1 MKVSYYQWLSWQPN
15 PRPTLYFPI
24 VSLSKQLTFHAATT
38 GFPVKWR
45 CKMNAEI
52 PYWSCN
58 TTQIWFPTWHDQS
71 EALPCCRKWSSI
83 SMEFLPLFLRCHFVG
98 TPVVASR
105 KSVVF
110 SGYPIVF
117 FMLGLFVFHL
127 RPHAILFPLLSH
139 FSQWFSPERK
149 ERKILLR
156 ASCGLKYKLKI
167 SITKG
172 LLKLEVLG
180 KVPRVSFTDA
190 GMSLVSQ
197 ASTCRWSDFSMTL
210 KWKCTNKT
218 ETTNKEK

>member
-15 PRPTLYFPI
+15 ARPILYFPI
-24 VSLSKQLTFHAATT
+24 VSLSKQLTFHAAAT

-98 TPVVASR
+98 TPVVASQ

-110 SGYPIVF
+110 SGYPIVSLCLVCVFSISGHMPSF
-117 FMLGLFVFHL
+117 FHSFTL
-127 RPHAILFPLLSH
+127 

-167 SITKG
+167 LITKG
-172 LLKLEVLG
+172 LLKLEVHG

-197 ASTCRWSDFSMTL
+197 ASTCR
-210 KWKCTNKT
+210 
-218 ETTNKEK
+218 

>member
-1 MKVSYYQWLSWQPN
+1 MEQHQYGIFALVSQMSFCGH
-15 PRPTLYFPI
+15 TSGGI
-24 VSLSKQLTFHAATT
+24 TEV
-38 GFPVKWR
+38 R
-45 CKMNAEI
+45 C
-52 PYWSCN
+52 
-58 TTQIWFPTWHDQS
+58 
-71 EALPCCRKWSSI
+71 
-83 SMEFLPLFLRCHFVG
+83 FLRLPNCL
-98 TPVVASR
+98 
-105 KSVVF
+105 
-110 SGYPIVF
+110 

>member
-58 TTQIWFPTWHDQS
+58 TTQIWFPTWHHQS

-110 SGYPIVF
+110 SGYPIVSLRLVCLFSISGHMPSF
-117 FMLGLFVFHL
+117 FHSFH
-127 RPHAILFPLLSH
+127 I
-139 FSQWFSPERK
+139 SPSDFHQKGRK
-149 ERKILLR
+149 EK
-156 ASCGLKYKLKI
+156 
-167 SITKG
+167 
-172 LLKLEVLG
+172 
-180 KVPRVSFTDA
+180 
-190 GMSLVSQ
+190 
-197 ASTCRWSDFSMTL
+197 FS
-210 KWKCTNKT
+210 WGHHVVWNTN
-218 ETTNKEK
+218 